1 MGSRLGSSGGPMAD
15 INVTPLIDVVLV
27 LLVVFMVIT
36 PMLTSG
42 LPLDIPKATQTDEV
56 KDMGNLVVISVAQ
69 DGRLA
74 VGSDTYEDAYEV
86 VNVVQQELAAKPEI
100 TAQSIESGLPAIIIK
115 ADYATEYHRVR
126 EVVDLLAENR
136 IPTVGLAA
144 NKEQ

>member
-1 MGSRLGSSGGPMAD
+1 MGARLGSSGGPMAD

-56 KDMGNLVVISVAQ
+56 KDMGNLIVISVAH

-115 ADYATEYHRVR
+115 ADYQTEYHRVR
-126 EVVDLLAENR
+126 EVLDLLAENR

>member
-1 MGSRLGSSGGPMAD
+1 MD
-15 INVTPLIDVVLV
+15 
-27 LLVVFMVIT
+27 
-36 PMLTSG
+36 TS
-42 LPLDIPKATQTDEV
+42 
-56 KDMGNLVVISVAQ
+56 
-69 DGRLA
+69 GRLA